1 MGHVESD
8 TKNPSMV
15 REDGSPKSR
24 PGKDVPKINAQGRVG
39 FRSQRKDSYIDYR
52 RLDALFEALGFYLEK
67 EFYFERV
74 DPGAQLEK
82 NRPDQ
87 IVYANK
93 QIGDNYSL
101 FTARAFIRNSHF
113 THERVFSLNRRYEY
127 IKWGSL
133 QVKAQRIVCID
144 IDGRSNKDTK
154 VIVHELVARFGEVK
168 YVEYNP
174 WSKGYH
180 LYFHFDRAAT
190 DPVLQNLEDQFKR
203 KGFVIEAVR
212 STGHIRLPM
221 SRKYSVYGIYSI
233 KKPSLIRTMAFDELL
248 TLWKNYDRFA
258 YLDPSLEMDLDHKQ
272 YKKRFG
278 PRKKRLAQTNIK
290 QKLLDNPKLNYGA
303 GERKEVQTSILSYC
317 IRYGLPL
324 QDFIEICEAHDRG
337 ARGKTDYKS
346 FYEWGQNNFERS
358 DSRKVFGDINYED
371 ILDRVERYSKT
382 IELSETLDQVLRQ
395 KISDCL
401 IPFLSKRRNVS
412 ENGGFKNDR
421 LIKDRYY
428 QRIKQFILFL
438 IRYEEART
446 EEWTLLWSNDPK
458 LKLPMVFPMVTM
470 NDRQGMPLPLS
481 LIKFLGKH
489 YKCKSF
495 PEIKYFLEDVRLLTA
510 IELKPGVTYAPGTC
524 IYYETDRIMELQ
536 RSHG

>member
-1 MGHVESD
+1 MGSVESD
-8 TKNPSMV
+8 TMNPSMV
-15 REDGSPKSR
+15 REDGSAKET
-24 PGKDVPKINAQGRVG
+24 PGKGVPKIDSKGRVK
-39 FRSQRKDSYIDYR
+39 FRSQRKDSYMDYR
-52 RLDALFEALGFYLEK
+52 RLDSLFEALGFYLES

-74 DPGAQLEK
+74 DPGAQLQK

-93 QIGDNYSL
+93 KIGDNYSL

-127 IKWGSL
+127 IKWGSV

-144 IDGRSNKDTK
+144 IDGRSNRNTK
-154 VIVHELVARFGEVK
+154 VIVQELVAKFGEVK
-168 YVEYNP
+168 YIEYNP

-180 LYFHFDRAAT
+180 VYFHFDRAAT
-190 DPVLQNLEDQFKR
+190 DSVLNNLEDQFK
-203 KGFVIEAVR
+203 KEGYVIEAVR

-221 SRKYSVYGIYSI
+221 SRKYSVYGIYSA
-233 KKPSLIRTMAFDELL
+233 KKLSLIKTMAFDELL
-248 TLWKNYDRFA
+248 TLWKNHNRFA

-272 YKKRFG
+272 YQKKFS
-278 PRKKRLAQTNIK
+278 PRKKRVAQTNIK
-290 QKLLDNPKLNYGA
+290 QKLLANPKLDYGA
-303 GERKEVQTSILSYC
+303 GEKKEVQTTILSYC

-324 QDFIEICEAHDRG
+324 QDFIEICEAHDHG

-346 FYEWGQNNFERS
+346 FHEWGQNHFERS
-358 DSRKVFGDINYED
+358 DSRKVFGSINYED
-371 ILDRVERYSKT
+371 ILDRVNRYSKT
-382 IELSETLDQVLRQ
+382 TELSETLDHVLRQ
-395 KISDCL
+395 KISDRL
-401 IPFLSKRRNVS
+401 IPFLSSRRNVS
-412 ENGGFKNDR
+412 KGGFKNEN
-421 LIKDRYY
+421 LIKERYY
-428 QRIKQFILFL
+428 HRAKQFVLFL

-446 EEWTLLWSNDPK
+446 EEWGLRWSNDPR
-458 LKLPMVFPMVTM
+458 LRLPMVFPMVSM

-495 PEIKYFLEDVRLLTA
+495 PEIKSFLEQTGLLKA

-536 RSHG
+536 RG

>member
-1 MGHVESD
+1 MGPVESA
-8 TKNPSMV
+8 TMGPSTI
-15 REDGSPKSR
+15 REDGSTKET
-24 PGKDVPKINAQGRVG
+24 PGKGVPKIDSKGRVG

-52 RLDALFEALGFYLEK
+52 RLDALFEALGFYLEN

-93 QIGDNYSL
+93 KIGDNYSL

-127 IKWGSL
+127 IKWGSV

-154 VIVHELVARFGEVK
+154 VIVQELVAKFGEVK
-168 YVEYNP
+168 YIEYNP

-180 LYFHFDRAAT
+180 VYFHFDRAAT
-190 DPVLQNLEDQFKR
+190 DPVLQNLEDQFK
-203 KGFVIEAVR
+203 KEGFVIEAVR

-221 SRKYSVYGIYSI
+221 GRKYSVYGIYSI
-233 KKPSLIRTMAFDELL
+233 KKPSLIKTIAFDELL
-248 TLWKNYDRFA
+248 TLWKKDDRFA

-272 YKKRFG
+272 YQKKFS
-278 PRKKRLAQTNIK
+278 PRKKRVAQTNIK
-290 QKLLDNPKLNYGA
+290 QKLLDNPTLDYSA
-303 GERKEVQTSILSYC
+303 GERKERQTSILSYC

-324 QDFIEICEAHDRG
+324 QDFIEICEAHDHG

-346 FYEWGQNNFERS
+346 FYGWGQNHFERS
-358 DSRKVFGDINYED
+358 DSRKVFGNINYED
-371 ILDRVERYSKT
+371 ILDRVKRYSKT
-382 IELSETLDQVLRQ
+382 TELSEALDYVLTQ
-395 KISDCL
+395 KISDRL
-401 IPFLSKRRNVS
+401 IPFLSNRRNVS
-412 ENGGFKNDR
+412 KGGFKNEN
-421 LIKDRYY
+421 LIKERYY
-428 QRIKQFILFL
+428 HRAKQFVLFL
-438 IRYEEART
+438 IRYEEAKA
-446 EEWTLLWSNDPK
+446 EEWRLCWSNDPSF
-458 LKLPMVFPMVTM
+458 KLPMVFVGELV
-470 NDRQGMPLPLS
+470 NGRSGMPLPLS
-481 LIKFLGKH
+481 LIKFLGKNS
-489 YKCKSF
+489 KCKSF
-495 PEIKYFLEDVRLLTA
+495 PEIKSFLEQMGFLKA